1 MATRSARSVDRTVDQ
16 MLRQMAKTS
25 KAGAGSSGSSS
36 TAAQALAQM
45 AEIQK
50 RIARGDTDAA
60 QFLIERASR
69 PKTAEGLAEDR
80 REKLEALKSQ
90 AATNG
95 GLGSSKNLL
104 AAIAGGAALLLVV
117 GVVGISSLF
126 AGHSVAGSVMLD
138 RKPLSKI
145 EIAFHPKSGDGQPI
159 RVTTCER
166 GTFKIGS
173 LPAGEYA
180 IFVSPSDLDIKLPR
194 KYLSPETT
202 PFRLK
207 LTKDRSDLRM
217 LAVSEPQ
224 G

>member
-69 PKTAEGLAEDR
+69 PKTAEGLAEDS

-95 GLGSSKNLL
+95 GLGS
-104 AAIAGGAALLLVV
+104 
-117 GVVGISSLF
+117 
-126 AGHSVAGSVMLD
+126 
-138 RKPLSKI
+138 
-145 EIAFHPKSGDGQPI
+145 
-159 RVTTCER
+159 
-166 GTFKIGS
+166 
-173 LPAGEYA
+173 
-180 IFVSPSDLDIKLPR
+180 
-194 KYLSPETT
+194 
-202 PFRLK
+202 
-207 LTKDRSDLRM
+207 
-217 LAVSEPQ
+217 
-224 G
+224 